1 MGVFSCL
8 EEIEVD
14 KLIQNARYL
23 LDHHDTYKQSIS
35 EHASQLKQEALR
47 NVELLKENF
56 IG

>member
-1 MGVFSCL
+1 MLC
-8 EEIEVD
+8 
-14 KLIQNARYL
+14 YL

-56 IG
+56 KG